1 MTGRE
6 DCHPEGGLDVGTPRK
21 LSGAWT
27 GPGTRPISRYPIRG
41 RGTLL
46 IRGYAHLKGAVNEPG
61 QRLLAALLEGRDVP
75 CFVRDSACG
84 APSHPAQL
92 PRRGSRTVMVPA
104 HCLSRAVE
112 L

>member
-1 MTGRE
+1 MSLVSVCSPQTQAE
-6 DCHPEGGLDVGTPRK
+6 LDTIV
-21 LSGAWT
+21 
-27 GPGTRPISRYPIRG
+27 
-41 RGTLL
+41 
-46 IRGYAHLKGAVNEPG
+46 
-61 QRLLAALLEGRDVP
+61 ALLEGRDVP

-112 L
+112 LIGQLHGPSTAPHQSPRSLRGFLGLILDACLVPGRGK